1 MPRRTVGRFSSKL
14 KDKEAKKAK
23 KARAAY
29 SKTSVAQARQEAR
42 RYLQKPLSPSSK
54 MIVAAAVVFTAVAIT
69 VAGRL
74 TQTPPHAARRRD
86 DAIASRSHAFETVSP
101 QRESSTHHTQ
111 LQHSKVHPPHAA
123 GWRTKSKMTP

>member
-86 DAIASRSHAFETVSP
+86 DAIASRSEVPRLPLTEARALIAR
-101 QRESSTHHTQ
+101 REPVVITNLVT
-111 LQHSKVHPPHAA
+111 PAA
-123 GWRTKSKMTP
+123 AN